1 MTEPLTLPRRD
12 APGALSPDWRRLC
25 NARAALGTIPGPLST
40 TARWCSANGVE
51 PSAVDEGV
59 LNAVADHLTTAG
71 TWTDRKEAYRQVRT
85 YWNAAVKKVPGWPQ
99 AIVQAPPQPPRP
111 QISAVVRPTARTL
124 EDLRQAVASSALVAD
139 SDRPALV
146 SAITSAA
153 RWLGRPPGEL
163 PASLRS
169 LDPQLKALASQHA
182 ALGVSRKTVKN
193 VKSLLRKA
201 LDLVAPRPALPPV
214 SDPNALTPEWR
225 ALWTAWRATVPRAYG
240 PLSFLMRHCS
250 NVGIAP
256 DAVDDAVAAAVADR
270 MMACGCRKDLTMA
283 IRHIRGYWNQAAET
297 VPGWPRRR
305 LTLGL
310 AAKGPGSLPLTAF
323 PPAFQRNL
331 EDLLVVAR
339 TGYQPG
345 VTGLRAR
352 AEARKSRAI
361 KGDDRR
367 KEDNGGRKRLRDAS
381 IQGLSD
387 FVRRFASWAVHHGH
401 RRLEDLCTVSDVVNE
416 EVFIAWYDAYCA
428 EHIPAGERELPR
440 KPAKTL
446 HNACGFLAMAAIRLP
461 PEDAPVVADLL
472 PLIECAREGHEIYD
486 DMTPENQR
494 KLAQFAAPENLRA
507 LHEIPIRVM
516 ERLESE
522 RHSRAAAGETPVTL
536 RMALTAAAAMGVLL
550 LNSLPVRVL
559 TLSGTRLDNV
569 EWPLSRRAEGA
580 VAYEARQTK
589 GKIAARAVLQPW
601 KMMLLSIYRAHYRPL
616 LGDDGSPFL
625 FPRCGENKPMRAAAF
640 SGLISRVV
648 ARETGLKMNP
658 HLWRHL
664 ATKLLLDE
672 DPRYQDTVSRLLGHH
687 GAGRREYGRISQD
700 QAAAA
705 LEAAVDRIRARTPGH
720 TRRMAKAT
728 RRSS

>member
-25 NARAALGTIPGPLST
+25 DARAALGTIPGPLST

-71 TWTDRKEAYRQVRT
+71 TWTDRKEAYRQVRA

-111 QISAVVRPTARTL
+111 QVAAAVRPTARTL
-124 EDLRQAVASSALVAD
+124 EDLRQVVASSALVAD

-146 SAITSAA
+146 SAITSTA

-169 LDPQLKALASQHA
+169 LDPQLKALANQHA

-225 ALWTAWRATVPRAYG
+225 ALWAAWRTTVPRAYG

-250 NVGIAP
+250 EVGIAP
-256 DAVDDAVAAAVADR
+256 DAVDAAVAAAVADR
-270 MMACGCRKDLTMA
+270 MMACGCRGDLTVV
-283 IRHIRGYWNQAAET
+283 IRQVRGYWNQAVET
-297 VPGWPRRR
+297 VPGWPSRH

-310 AAKGPGSLPLTAF
+310 VDKGPVSLPLTAF
-323 PPAFQRNL
+323 PPAFQRSL
-331 EDLLVVAR
+331 EDLRTVAR

-367 KEDNGGRKRLRDAS
+367 KKDDGGRKRLRAAS
-381 IQGLSD
+381 VEGMCD
-387 FVRRFASWAVHHGH
+387 FLRRFASWAVHHGH
-401 RRLEDLCTVSDVVNE
+401 RKLEELSAVSDVVNE
-416 EVFIAWYDAYCA
+416 QVFVAWYDAYRDK
-428 EHIPAGERELPR
+428 HVPAGEEDMPR

-461 PEDAPVVADLL
+461 LKDAPVVADLL
-472 PLIECAREGHEIYD
+472 PMLDCAREEHETYGEL
-486 DMTPENQR
+486 TPENQR
-494 KLAQFAAPENLRA
+494 KLAQFAIPENLRA
-507 LHEIPIRVM
+507 LHEMPIRVM
-516 ERLESE
+516 EYLESE
-522 RHSRAAAGETPVTL
+522 RQSRTAAGETPVTL

-569 EWPLSRRAEGA
+569 QWPLSRHADGA

-589 GKIAARAVLQPW
+589 GKIPARAVLKSW
-601 KMMLLSIYRAHYRPL
+601 KILLLSIYRTHYRPL
-616 LGDDGSPFL
+616 LGDVGNSFL
-625 FPRCGENKPMRAAAF
+625 FPRHGKDKPMRAAPF

-648 ARETGLKMNP
+648 ARETGLAMNP

-672 DPRYQDTVSRLLGHH
+672 DPRYRDTVSRLLGHH
-687 GAGRREYGRISQD
+687 GAGRHEYGGVSQD

-705 LEAAVDRIRARTPGH
+705 LETAVDRIRAHTPGRA
-720 TRRMAKAT
+720 RRTAKAAW
-728 RRSS
+728 RPS

>member
-25 NARAALGTIPGPLST
+25 DARAAQGRIPGPLST

-51 PSAVDEGV
+51 PSTVDEGV

-71 TWTDRKEAYRQVRT
+71 TWTDRKEAYRQVRC
-85 YWNAAVKKVPGWPQ
+85 YWNAAVKRVPGWPQ
-99 AIVQAPPQPPRP
+99 AIIQAPPRQPRP
-111 QISAVVRPTARTL
+111 LTSAVVRPTARTL
-124 EDLRQAVASSALVAD
+124 EDLRRVVASSPLVAD
-139 SDRPALV
+139 NERMALV

-163 PASLRS
+163 PANLRS
-169 LDPQLKALASQHA
+169 LDPQLKALARHYAQ
-182 ALGVSRKTVKN
+182 LGVSRKTVTN

-214 SDPNALTPEWR
+214 SDPSALTPEWR
-225 ALWTAWRATVPRAYG
+225 ALWTAWRATVPKAYG

-250 NVGIAP
+250 ATGIAP

-270 MMACGCRKDLTMA
+270 MMACGCRRDLPMA
-283 IRHIRGYWNQAAET
+283 IRHIRGYWNQAVET
-297 VPGWPRRR
+297 VPGWPSRR

-310 AAKGPGSLPLTAF
+310 AARGPVSLPLTAF
-323 PPAFQRNL
+323 PPVFQRSL

-361 KGDDRR
+361 NGDDSR
-367 KEDNGGRKRLRDAS
+367 KKDNGGRRRLRDAS
-381 IQGLSD
+381 IEGLGD

-401 RRLEDLCTVSDVVNE
+401 RKLEDLRAVSDVVNE
-416 EVFIAWYDAYCA
+416 QVFVAWYDAYCDK
-428 EHIPAGERELPR
+428 HVPTGEEDMPR

-461 PEDAPVVADLL
+461 LEDAPVVADLL
-472 PLIECAREGHEIYD
+472 PMLDCAREEHETYD
-486 DMTPENQR
+486 ELTPENQQ
-494 KLAQFAAPENLRA
+494 KLAQFAIPENLRA
-507 LHEIPIRVM
+507 LHEMPIRVM
-516 ERLESE
+516 EYLESE
-522 RHSRAAAGETPVTL
+522 RQSRTAAGETPVTP

-569 EWPLSRRAEGA
+569 QWPLSRHADGA
-580 VAYEARQTK
+580 VAYEAWQTK
-589 GKIAARAVLQPW
+589 GKIPARAVLKSW
-601 KMMLLSIYRAHYRPL
+601 KMMLLSIYRTHYRPL
-616 LGDDGSPFL
+616 LGDVGNSFL
-625 FPRCGENKPMRAAAF
+625 FPRQGEDKPMRAAPF

-648 ARETGLKMNP
+648 ARETGLAMNP

-672 DPRYQDTVSRLLGHH
+672 DPRYRDTVSRLLGHH
-687 GAGRREYGRISQD
+687 GVGRREYGGVSQD

-705 LEAAVDRIRARTPGH
+705 LETAVDRIRARAPDRA
-720 TRRMAKAT
+720 RRTAKAA
-728 RRSS
+728 RRPS

>member
-1 MTEPLTLPRRD
+1 MTEPLKLPRRD

-25 NARAALGTIPGPLST
+25 DAHAALGTIPGPLST

-59 LNAVADHLTTAG
+59 LVAVADHLTSAG
-71 TWTDRKEAYRQVRT
+71 TWTDHKEAYRQTRT
-85 YWNAAVKKVPGWPQ
+85 YWNAAVKRVPGWPQ
-99 AIVQAPPQPPRP
+99 AIVQAPSRPPKPQA
-111 QISAVVRPTARTL
+111 IAAVRPTARTL
-124 EDLRQAVASSALVAD
+124 EDLRQVVASSPHVAD
-139 SDRPALV
+139 SDRLALG

-153 RWLGRPPGEL
+153 RWLGHPPAEL

-169 LDPQLKALASQHA
+169 LDPQLKVLANQNA

-201 LDLVAPRPALPPV
+201 LDLVTPRPALPPV
-214 SDPNALTPEWR
+214 SDPSALTPEWR
-225 ALWTAWRATVPRAYG
+225 TLWTAWRATVPRAYG

-250 NVGIAP
+250 ATGIAP

-270 MMACGCRKDLTMA
+270 MMACGCRRDLPMA
-283 IRHIRGYWNQAAET
+283 IRHIRGYWNQAVET
-297 VPGWPRRR
+297 VPGWPSRR

-310 AAKGPGSLPLTAF
+310 AARGPVSLPLTAF
-323 PPAFQRNL
+323 PPAFQRSL
-331 EDLLVVAR
+331 EDLRTVAR

-352 AEARKSRAI
+352 AEARKGRTI

-367 KEDNGGRKRLRDAS
+367 KKDNGGRKRLRDAS
-381 IQGLSD
+381 IDGLCD
-387 FVRRFASWAVHHGH
+387 FLRRFASWAVHHGH
-401 RRLEDLCTVSDVVNE
+401 RNLEDLCTVSDVVNGD
-416 EVFIAWYDAYCA
+416 VFSAWYDAYCD
-428 EHIPAGERELPR
+428 EHIPDGEEDMPR

-461 PEDAPVVADLL
+461 LEDAPVVADLL
-472 PLIECAREGHEIYD
+472 PMLDCVREEHETYGEL
-486 DMTPENQR
+486 TPENQR
-494 KLAQFAAPENLRA
+494 KLAQFATPENLRA
-507 LHEIPIRVM
+507 LHEMPIRVM

-569 EWPLSRRAEGA
+569 QWPLSRHADGA

-589 GKIAARAVLQPW
+589 GNTPARAVLKPW
-601 KMMLLSIYRAHYRPL
+601 KMMLLSIYRIHYRPL
-616 LGDDGSPFL
+616 LGDDDNAFL
-625 FPRCGENKPMRAAAF
+625 FPRHGENKPMRAASF

-648 ARETGLKMNP
+648 ARETGLEMNP

-672 DPRYQDTVSRLLGHH
+672 DHRNQDTASRLLGHH
-687 GAGRREYGRISQD
+687 GAGRREYGGVSQD

-705 LEAAVDRIRARTPGH
+705 LETAVDRIRARTPGRA
-720 TRRMAKAT
+720 RRTAKAG
-728 RRSS
+728 RRPS